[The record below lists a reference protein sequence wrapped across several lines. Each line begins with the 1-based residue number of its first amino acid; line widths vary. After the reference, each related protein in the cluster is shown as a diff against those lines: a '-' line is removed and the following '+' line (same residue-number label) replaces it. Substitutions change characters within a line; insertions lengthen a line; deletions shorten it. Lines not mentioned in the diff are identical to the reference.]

1 MLNLEISLV
10 ESQGWTEFHS
20 NFIKI
25 YLYYRLIVK
34 QWNQGCNSIAF
45 KDQWWKDKQKN
56 FADFFDREPWF
67 SRSHRNYF
75 VVFRSYDNW
84 LAAARDT
91 VLLGT
96 LMWIIRLLSSGWI
109 SSSCR
114 RHSHSFWSRSARCRS
129 RFWKKETRLKLEYNL
144 HISKNFDFPNCWS

>member
-1 MLNLEISLV
+1 MT
-10 ESQGWTEFHS
+10 SQGCS

-25 YLYYRLIVK
+25 YLYYRLILK
-34 QWNQGCNSIAF
+34 QWNQGCNSRIDDG
-45 KDQWWKDKQKN
+45 KTSKN
-56 FADFFDREPWF
+56 CQFLLTANLGYCAVIEITLLLFFSF
-67 SRSHRNYF
+67 
-75 VVFRSYDNW
+75 YDNW
-84 LAAARDT
+84 LAAASDT

-129 RFWKKETRLKLEYNL
+129 RLKKEKKTEKANCYNRHRSKNIWVTRLCFCQNDTLMGE
-144 HISKNFDFPNCWS
+144 